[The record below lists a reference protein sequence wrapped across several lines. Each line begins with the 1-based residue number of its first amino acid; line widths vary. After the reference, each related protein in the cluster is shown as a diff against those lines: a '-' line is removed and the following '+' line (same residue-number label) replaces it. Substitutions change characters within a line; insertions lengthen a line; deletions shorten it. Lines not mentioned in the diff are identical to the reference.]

1 MPTLLIYNKRSTSLF
16 EVVVATVIFS
26 LVMAGMASVF
36 VSSKRYVLRARD
48 RITSSEM
55 GKLFLEPL
63 QLAVRADSWD
73 SGFLACGELGLG
85 SHSCG
90 ASSVNTIPYTVQYQV
105 DNIPGVSLRRV
116 TAKVSWTELSP

>member
-36 VSSKRYVLRARD
+36 VSGKRYILRARD
-48 RITSSEM
+48 RITSSEV

-63 QLAVRADSWD
+63 QLAVRQDTWN
-73 SGFLACGELGLG
+73 SGNLSIGA
-85 SHSCG
+85 HSCG
-90 ASSVNTIPYTVQYQV
+90 VSQKINNIPYTAQYQV
-105 DNIPGVSLRRV
+105 DAVDGIEDLRRV
-116 TAKVSWTELSP
+116 TVKVNWTELSP